1 MGRVEVINTP
11 TGQLV
16 LARNRVQ
23 TATNYGAFAVFCGAG
38 VVFIVWLLIANGFDM
53 KADFIPLLAV
63 VGLFG
68 AFCYLSYR
76 AVTVFRKGETFI
88 FDRKANTLTHNGE
101 LIARLDEIDDVEVV
115 RLARPYE
122 QYYGSA
128 VSYGVYVP
136 CKNDKRA
143 MIGSDFYEKEAK
155 ELGKLIADY
164 AGVKVDNRFLL

>member
-1 MGRVEVINTP
+1 MARVEVINTP
-11 TGQLV
+11 SGQLV

-23 TATNYGAFAVFCGAG
+23 TAVNYGAFAFFCGAS
-38 VVFIVWLLIANGFDM
+38 VVLIVGLLIANGFEM

-63 VGLFG
+63 IGLIG
-68 AFCYLSYR
+68 AFSYLSYR
-76 AVTVFRKGETFI
+76 AVAVFRKGETFV
-88 FDRKANTLTHNGE
+88 FDRKANTLTNNGE

-122 QYYGSA
+122 TYYPAG

-136 CKNDKRA
+136 CKNDRRA

-164 AGVKVDNRFLL
+164 TGVKVDNRFLL